1 MKIYKQMHDY
11 DAYMCQCILNMD
23 LAFPITT
30 NGHHFAYVM
39 SVESFDIYFVKSNS
53 AQAVALNHA
62 YQETDFT

>member
-39 SVESFDIYFVKSNS
+39 SVDSFDIYFVKSNS
-53 AQAVALNHA
+53 A
-62 YQETDFT
+62 